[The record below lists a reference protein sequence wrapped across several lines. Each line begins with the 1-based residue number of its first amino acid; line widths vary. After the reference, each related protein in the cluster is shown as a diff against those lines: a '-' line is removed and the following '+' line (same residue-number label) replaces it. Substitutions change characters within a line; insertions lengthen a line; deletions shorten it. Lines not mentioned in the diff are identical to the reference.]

1 MCVQG
6 RRGTGKGWSS
16 PECVPSPW
24 VSCDGR
30 GVPPLENFG
39 DQTLRNKESS
49 RRRTC
54 RPSLRSLSLANPCL
68 YVPVD
73 GLVNGHSNCCGRVEI
88 QHKAQWGTVCD
99 DDWDLKDAEVVC
111 RQLGCGKAVSA
122 PHNARFGQGSE
133 PTWLDN
139 VRCNGTESYIDQC
152 LHGGFGVENCGH
164 GEDAGVVC
172 LIHKQI
178 RLVNGTGNC
187 CGRVEILHN
196 TQWGTVCDDD
206 WDLKDAEVVCRQLGC
221 GKAVSAPHNAR
232 FGQGSEPTWLDD
244 VRCNGTES
252 YLYQCSHRGFGVEN
266 CGHDRDAG
274 VVCLNLQSPT
284 LTWISSNSVVSPGEV
299 LQFRCSTPSPTC
311 ISVDFSLY
319 KTGTLIKK
327 QTAETT
333 TTFTLTVDE
342 SHQGQYACDYSYRES
357 NSTSSRSSS
366 ISITVAHNQI
376 RLVNGHSNC
385 CGRVEIQHKAQW
397 GTVCDDDW
405 DLKDAEVVCRQL
417 GCGKAVSAPHSAR
430 FGQGSE
436 PTWLDNV
443 RCNGTESYI
452 DQCLHGGFGVEN
464 CGHGED
470 AGVVCLNLQS
480 PTLTRISPNSVV
492 SPGEVLQ
499 FRCSTPSPTC
509 ISVDFS
515 LYKTGTLIKKQT
527 AETTTTFTLTVD
539 ESHQGQYTCDY
550 SYRESNSTSSR
561 SSSIT
566 ITVAHN
572 QIRLVNG
579 HSNCCGRV
587 EIQHKAQWGTVCDD
601 DWDLKDA
608 EVVCRQLGC
617 GKAVSAPHNAR
628 FGQGSEP
635 TWLDDVRCNGTESYI
650 DQCSH
655 RGFGVENC
663 GHDKDAGAVCLNLQS
678 PTLTQI
684 SPNSVVS
691 PGEVLQFRCSTPS
704 PTCIS
709 VDFSLYKT
717 GTLIK
722 KQTAETT
729 TTFTLTVDESHHS
742 QYTCDYTYRE
752 SNSTSSSSSSIIITV
767 VNLQQPNISFSAA
780 DGPEVTRGY
789 SFSIICSIEPQYPGG
804 SFHLELSGSIITRTQ
819 SAVNHSAVFL
829 FPEADFVHQGN
840 YSCTYEVNVSSRT
853 FTSTA
858 TEPLFITVMDGANIR
873 LINGSNSCSGRVEV
887 YYNNQWGTVCDDD
900 WDMSDAQVVCRQLR
914 CGNAVSAHQSA
925 AFGQGS
931 GSIWMHDVQCS
942 GSESSIT
949 QCSHRGFGKHDCTHS
964 EDAGV
969 TYSYKEI
976 RLVNGASNCCG
987 RVEIRHK
994 AQWGTVC
1001 SDDWDLK
1008 DAEVVCRQL
1017 GCGKAVSAPH
1027 NARFGQG
1034 SEPTWLDDVQCTGT
1048 ESYLY
1053 KCSHRGFGVENCGH
1067 GEDAGVVCSNLQS
1080 PTMTRISPNSVVSP
1094 GEVLQF
1100 RCSTPSTTCIS
1111 VDFSLY
1117 ETGTLIK
1124 KQTAET
1130 TTTFTLTVDE
1140 SHQGQYTCDYT
1151 YRESNSISS
1160 RSSSIT
1166 ITVGNLQKPSISFSA
1181 AGKAKITRGY
1191 SFSIICSTE
1200 PQYPGGLFN
1209 LELSGSNITRT
1220 QSAVNHSAVF
1230 LFSEADFVHQGNY
1243 SCTYKVNVSSRTFT
1257 SPPTEPLFITV
1268 KDGSNIRLVNA
1279 PNYCCGRVEI
1289 RHNDQRGTVCDH
1301 SWDLKDAEVV
1311 CRQLGCGKA
1320 IIASRNA
1327 RFGQGSEPTWLDD
1340 VQCTGTESYI
1350 DQCSHRGFGVENCE
1364 HHEDAGVVC
1373 LIHNEITLVNGA
1385 RNCCGRVEIKHKA
1398 QWGTVCDHSWD
1409 LKDAE
1414 VVCRQL
1420 GCGKAVS
1427 APHNARYGQGNEPT
1441 WLSDVQCTGTESY
1454 IDQCSH
1460 RGFGIEDCEHH
1471 EDAGVVCLNL
1481 QTPTLT
1487 RISPNSVVSP
1497 EEVLQFRCS
1506 TPSPTCISVD
1516 FSLYKTGTLIKKQ
1529 TAETT
1534 TTFTLTVDES
1544 HQGQYTCDYTYTES
1558 NSISSWSSSITI
1570 TVVNLQ
1576 QPNVSFNAG
1585 GGWFYWE
1592 SDGPEVTRGYSFSI
1606 ICFTEPQYPGGSFHL
1621 ELSGS
1626 NITRTLAVNHSA
1638 VFLFPEADFV
1648 HQGNYS
1654 CTYEVNVSSRTFA
1667 STASEPLFIT
1677 VKDGANL
1684 QLVGGSNFCSG
1695 RVEVYYN
1702 NQWGTVCD
1710 DDWDMK
1716 DAHVVCRQL
1725 GCGNAG
1731 SAHKNAT
1738 FGQGSGPIWLDDV
1751 QCSGNETTITQC
1763 LHRGFGKHNCVHGE
1777 DAGVTCS
1784 GHYAIRLI
1792 NGRSN
1797 CCGRVEIQHKAQW
1810 GTVCDHSW
1818 DLKDAEVVCRQLG
1831 CGKAVSAPHNARF
1844 GQGSEPTWLDDVQ
1857 CTGTESYID
1866 QCSHRGFGVEDCP
1879 HHEDAGVVCSDLQSP
1894 TMTWISSNSVVS
1906 PGEVLQFRCTT
1917 PSPTCISVDFSLYK
1931 TGTLIKKQTAETTTT
1946 FTLTVDESHQ
1956 GQYTCDYTYRESNSI
1971 SSRSSSITITVVN
1984 LQQPSIFLHVADGP
1998 KVTRGYSF
2006 SIICSTEPQHP
2017 GGFFHLVLSRSNI
2030 TRTQSAVNHSALFFF
2045 PEADFVHQGNY
2056 SCTYEVNVSSRSFTS
2071 PPTEPLFITVK
2082 ASLTPYI
2089 AVGATAGLLLILV
2102 PVIICLVKTQKR
2114 KNCQEDKIYDIRC

>member
-1 MCVQG
+1 MVPWRRALATYSSIASVLAVDTLKKNLFHVINQAHNRIRLANGHSNCCGRVEIQHKAQWGTVCDDDWDLKDAQVVCRQLGCGKAVSAPHSARFGQG
-6 RRGTGKGWSS
+6 SEPTWLDNVRCNGTESYIDQCLHGGFGVENCGHGEDAGVVCLIHKQIRLVNGTGNCCGRVEILHNTQWGTVCNDDWDLKDAQVVCRQLGCGKAVSAPHNARFGQGSEPTWLDDVRCNGTESYLYQCSHRGFGVENCGHNRDAGVVCLNLQSPTLTRISS
-16 PECVPSPW
+16 NSVVSPGEVLQFRCSTPSPTCIS
-24 VSCDGR
+24 VDFSLYKTGTLIKKQTAETTTTFTLTVDESHQGQYTCDYTYR
-30 GVPPLENFG
+30 ESNS
-39 DQTLRNKESS
+39 TSS
-49 RRRTC
+49 RSSSITITVAHNQIR
-54 RPSLRSLSLANPCL
+54 
-68 YVPVD
+68 
-73 GLVNGHSNCCGRVEI
+73 LVNGHSNCCGRVEI

-152 LHGGFGVENCGH
+152 LHRGFGVENCGH

-172 LIHKQI
+172 L
-178 RLVNGTGNC
+178 
-187 CGRVEILHN
+187 
-196 TQWGTVCDDD
+196 
-206 WDLKDAEVVCRQLGC
+206 
-221 GKAVSAPHNAR
+221 
-232 FGQGSEPTWLDD
+232 
-244 VRCNGTES
+244 
-252 YLYQCSHRGFGVEN
+252 
-266 CGHDRDAG
+266 
-274 VVCLNLQSPT
+274 NLQSPT
-284 LTWISSNSVVSPGEV
+284 LTRISPNSVVSHGEV

-342 SHQGQYACDYSYRES
+342 SHQGQYTCDYSYRES

-366 ISITVAHNQI
+366 ITITVAHNQI

-566 ITVAHN
+566 ITVVHKQIRLVNGTGNCCGRVEILHNTQWGTVCDDDWDLKDAQVVCRQLGCGKAVSAPHNARFGQGSEPTWLDDVRCNGTESYLYQCSHRGFGVENCGHNRDAGVMCLTHN

-900 WDMSDAQVVCRQLR
+900 WDMSDAQVVCRQLG
-914 CGNAVSAHQSA
+914 CGNADSAHQSA

-931 GSIWMHDVQCS
+931 GPIWMDDVQCS

-949 QCSHRGFGKHDCTHS
+949 QCSDRGFGKHDCTHS

-969 TYSYKEI
+969 TCSEI

-1001 SDDWDLK
+1001 DHYWDLK
-1008 DAEVVCRQL
+1008 DAEVVCKQL

-1048 ESYLY
+1048 ESYIDQ
-1053 KCSHRGFGVENCGH
+1053 CSHRGFGVKDCGH
-1067 GEDAGVVCSNLQS
+1067 GDDAGVVCSNLQT
-1080 PTMTRISPNSVVSP
+1080 PTLTRISPNSVVSP

-1100 RCSTPSTTCIS
+1100 RCSTPSPTCIS

-1117 ETGTLIK
+1117 KTGSLIK

-1166 ITVGNLQKPSISFSA
+1166 ITVGNLQKPNISFSA

-1191 SFSIICSTE
+1191 SFSIICSIE
-1200 PQYPGGLFN
+1200 PQYPGGSFHLK
-1209 LELSGSNITRT
+1209 LSGSNITRT

-1230 LFSEADFVHQGNY
+1230 LFP
-1243 SCTYKVNVSSRTFT
+1243 K
-1257 SPPTEPLFITV
+1257 
-1268 KDGSNIRLVNA
+1268 
-1279 PNYCCGRVEI
+1279 
-1289 RHNDQRGTVCDH
+1289 
-1301 SWDLKDAEVV
+1301 
-1311 CRQLGCGKA
+1311 
-1320 IIASRNA
+1320 
-1327 RFGQGSEPTWLDD
+1327 
-1340 VQCTGTESYI
+1340 
-1350 DQCSHRGFGVENCE
+1350 
-1364 HHEDAGVVC
+1364 
-1373 LIHNEITLVNGA
+1373 
-1385 RNCCGRVEIKHKA
+1385 
-1398 QWGTVCDHSWD
+1398 
-1409 LKDAE
+1409 
-1414 VVCRQL
+1414 
-1420 GCGKAVS
+1420 
-1427 APHNARYGQGNEPT
+1427 
-1441 WLSDVQCTGTESY
+1441 
-1454 IDQCSH
+1454 
-1460 RGFGIEDCEHH
+1460 
-1471 EDAGVVCLNL
+1471 
-1481 QTPTLT
+1481 
-1487 RISPNSVVSP
+1487 
-1497 EEVLQFRCS
+1497 
-1506 TPSPTCISVD
+1506 
-1516 FSLYKTGTLIKKQ
+1516 
-1529 TAETT
+1529 
-1534 TTFTLTVDES
+1534 
-1544 HQGQYTCDYTYTES
+1544 
-1558 NSISSWSSSITI
+1558 
-1570 TVVNLQ
+1570 
-1576 QPNVSFNAG
+1576 
-1585 GGWFYWE
+1585 
-1592 SDGPEVTRGYSFSI
+1592 
-1606 ICFTEPQYPGGSFHL
+1606 
-1621 ELSGS
+1621 
-1626 NITRTLAVNHSA
+1626 
-1638 VFLFPEADFV
+1638 ADFV

-1654 CTYEVNVSSRTFA
+1654 CTYEVKVSSRTFT
-1667 STASEPLFIT
+1667 STATKPLFIT
-1677 VKDGANL
+1677 VKDGANIRL
-1684 QLVGGSNFCSG
+1684 INGSNSCSG

-1710 DDWDMK
+1710 DYWDMS
-1716 DAHVVCRQL
+1716 DAQVVCRQL
-1725 GCGNAG
+1725 GCGNAD
-1731 SAHKNAT
+1731 SAHKEAH
-1738 FGQGSGPIWLDDV
+1738 FGKGSDPIWLDDV
-1751 QCSGNETTITQC
+1751 QCSGSESSITQC
-1763 LHRGFGKHNCVHGE
+1763 THREFGLHNCNHGE
-1777 DAGVTCS
+1777 DAGVTYS
-1784 GHYAIRLI
+1784 YKEIRLV
-1792 NGRSN
+1792 NGASN
-1797 CCGRVEIQHKAQW
+1797 CCGRVEIRHKAQW
-1810 GTVCDHSW
+1810 GTVCDHYW
-1818 DLKDAEVVCRQLG
+1818 DLKDAEVVCKQLG

-1857 CTGTESYID
+1857 CTGTESYLYK
-1866 QCSHRGFGVEDCP
+1866 CSHRGFGVKDCG
-1879 HHEDAGVVCSDLQSP
+1879 HGDDAGVVCSNLQSP
-1894 TMTWISSNSVVS
+1894 TLTQISPNSVVS
-1906 PGEVLQFRCTT
+1906 PGEVLQFRCST
-1917 PSPTCISVDFSLYK
+1917 PRPTCISLDFSLYK
-1931 TGTLIKKQTAETTTT
+1931 TGTSMKKQTAETTTT
-1946 FTLTVDESHQ
+1946 FTLTVDKLHQ
-1956 GQYTCDYTYRESNSI
+1956 GQYTCDYSYRESNSI

-1984 LQQPSIFLHVADGP
+1984 LQQPSISFSDADRLE
-1998 KVTRGYSF
+1998 VTRGYSF
-2006 SIICSTEPQHP
+2006 SIICSTEPQYS
-2017 GGFFHLVLSRSNI
+2017 GGSFHLVLSGSNI
-2030 TRTQSAVNHSALFFF
+2030 TRTQSAVNHSAVFLF

-2056 SCTYEVNVSSRSFTS
+2056 SCTYKVNKSSRTFNSTA
-2071 PPTEPLFITVK
+2071 TDPLFITVK
-2082 ASLTPYI
+2082 ASLAPYI
-2089 AVGATAGLLLILV
+2089 GFGVTAGLLLILV
-2102 PVIICLVKTQKR
+2102 PVIIYFVKTQKR
-2114 KNCQEDKIYDIRC
+2114 LNYQEDKMKNTQCGRTTHEDPQGEFETDDEADYENAETIHQQRKDSDDSDNDYINLDANIKRCAVDNDYEGDGIYANYAV